1 MNFKQI
7 ASVGILATGL
17 GFLSLDSVDARNSL
31 SQPSTTISPTSS
43 YKIAQTFRPSP
54 IYETW
59 KLTHSF
65 DGIVYESTLNMNGYF
80 GVMKT
85 RYFHPIRQKT
95 VVVRQNMR
103 LDTTPQGLI
112 LYGSNPVD
120 DKTNKS
126 TDYFADN
133 FLISIRPEGRLV
145 LHCDNQGACSHVDFE
160 VIKR

>member
-1 MNFKQI
+1 MQE
-7 ASVGILATGL
+7 ILYL
-17 GFLSLDSVDARNSL
+17 NLPLQYRQHLRIKSLKPLDR
-31 SQPSTTISPTSS
+31 
-43 YKIAQTFRPSP
+43 
-54 IYETW
+54 
-59 KLTHSF
+59 
-65 DGIVYESTLNMNGYF
+65 GIVYESTLNMNGYF